1 MKTTTRHFLHILLY
15 IACIIVITFVVFCV
29 IGGKAETA
37 QEIIMLFS
45 GCLLVW
51 FLFFKVMSR
60 VVGILVEKKKERLE
74 KLGEK
79 TEETDDSELS
89 VQFRKSGF
97 DMLVRPVLK
106 REYIPH
112 IIMFFLSLVLISIL
126 MPPEGTLEIVLL
138 VVGFIAYVVSFFP
151 LYNAIREAAMP
162 GCDEDNDR
170 KDDANGKPKLKS

>member
-15 IACIIVITFVVFCV
+15 IAFIIVITFVVFCV
-29 IGGKAETA
+29 IGEKTETA
-37 QEIIMLFS
+37 QEVIMLFS

-89 VQFRKSGF
+89 ALFRKHGF

-112 IIMFFLSLVLISIL
+112 ILMLFLSLILISIL
-126 MPPEGTLEIVLL
+126 MPPEGTLEIVVL
-138 VVGFIAYVVSFFP
+138 VVGFIAYGVSFFP
-151 LYNAIREAAMP
+151 LYNAIKKAAMP
-162 GCDEDNDR
+162 GCDEDDDR
-170 KDDANGKPKLKS
+170 KNDTSRKTKLKS